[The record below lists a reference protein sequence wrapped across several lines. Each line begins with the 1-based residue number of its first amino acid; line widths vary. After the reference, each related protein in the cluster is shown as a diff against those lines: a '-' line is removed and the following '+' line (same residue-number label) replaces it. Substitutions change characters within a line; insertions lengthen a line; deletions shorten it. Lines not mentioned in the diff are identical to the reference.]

1 MGTVKTHLSAREIA
15 RSRGLLPPAHI
26 NLPSVLEKRE
36 NADMIRTLK
45 GSG

>member
-15 RSRGLLPPAHI
+15 RSRGLLLPAHI
-26 NLPSVLEKRE
+26 NYPAFSEREKML
-36 NADMIRTLK
+36 NMFWTWK